1 MAAATSESSTLI
13 NTLVVT
19 GLLVLLV
26 DTNVVTSQ
34 AYTVLTIGAIDA
46 QNESQPMSYRG
57 IQTIG
62 YNATWGGELTV
73 KVMWSIARLSERFSL
88 FKQVHGFI
96 NTSVDFL
103 VLNDVFYGRLEEK
116 HHFMLEDTQ
125 VVHYQG
131 QLSPFVSPQSTSVN
145 FEPDPWRICGAY
157 SFLKDGL
164 SPESSHCNENNDVPH
179 DDQPIV
185 PDKVDV
191 VFAVLDYL
199 HWKSLVI
206 LYEDETANEAM
217 EVSEMLSSDNV
228 TYQEYSVQHYEST
241 VGLHEMLNVIYNKTM
256 TSSNNVINIVLLCS
270 EVCVNKVIN
279 KANAFDEV
287 NGKKTAI
294 KLVSK
299 WLVVLPS
306 PNNAYVDKCGID
318 MDNIAVIT
326 YPPSTTVATM
336 KDGLPQTLEKV
347 LRSVGSNNDTNN
359 ITVFDIRQNASA
371 KLMELL
377 ESQAQCWRSDIST
390 LLWKS
395 GGVRRLSSVGYVNR
409 TGHLNM
415 FNDVE
420 IFPNTNFGFNNR
432 LFNVSTNVWEPFVI
446 ATVNK
451 SEPFEGF
458 CMDLLKELSSSLNF
472 SYNLTTPEDK
482 SWGALVNGSF
492 NGLMG
497 QLEREEVDMV
507 VAPISIAPDREQV
520 VDFIFPYYYE
530 YTTIL
535 IKKPDPNRTKWRT
548 LIDPFKWQVLM
559 CIFIS
564 LLGVTT
570 FYFLVERWNPYYE
583 GKRKKKSMFGDAFW
597 YMYGALLTQGG
608 EHLPDSQAGRTV
620 VSCWWLF
627 SIVMAATYSGN
638 LIAFLTVNKDKLPFE
653 TVSELVQQTDYIWGT
668 AGGGTYWE
676 TMFEVAQK
684 TNTSEY
690 IQAWEGI
697 KRFNATDPSV
707 LSRDPKDH
715 YNKVKAGSYGYIA
728 DRSMMERWMAE
739 SCDLQMIKENFFPLQ
754 YAIALPNNS
763 AYVSIFSEEMM
774 RIYESGLLQIWKKRW
789 WAKNSFCKGSLTT
802 EAKPIILIDV
812 QSAFYLIGIG
822 VVIAAI
828 ALACEWLSKYIRCR
842 KSKPTNMA
850 HCNGHS
856 KGHLPKFV
864 NGIK

>member
-1 MAAATSESSTLI
+1 MAAASQPPTLI
-13 NTLVVT
+13 NTPVI
-19 GLLVLLV
+19 GLFLLFAG
-26 DTNVVTSQ
+26 TNLVTSQ
-34 AYTVLTIGAIDA
+34 TSTILTIGAIDA
-46 QNESQPMSYRG
+46 QNETEPMTYQA

-62 YNATWGGELTV
+62 YNATWGSELKV
-73 KVMWSIARLSERFSL
+73 KVIWSIAKVNERFSL
-88 FKQVHGFI
+88 LKQVRGFI
-96 NTSVDFL
+96 DTSVDFL
-103 VLNDVFYGRLEEK
+103 VLNDIFYGYLEEK
-116 HHFMLEDTQ
+116 HHFELQDTT

-131 QLSPFVSPQSTSVN
+131 QLSPFVSPKTADVSV
-145 FEPDPWRICGAY
+145 EPDPWRICGAF
-157 SFLKDGL
+157 SFLKDGI
-164 SPESSHCNENNDVPH
+164 SPDSNQCNENNDVHH
-179 DDQPIV
+179 DDRPIV
-185 PDKVDV
+185 PDMVDV

-199 HWKSLVI
+199 QWKSLVI
-206 LYEDETANEAM
+206 LYEDETALEAM
-217 EVSEMLSSDNV
+217 EVSGMLSSDNV
-228 TYQEYSVQHYEST
+228 TYQVYSVKHYENT
-241 VGLHEMLNVIYNKTM
+241 IGLHDMLNVIYNKTM
-256 TSSNNVINIVLLCS
+256 TSSNNVINIVLMCS
-270 EVCVNKVIN
+270 EVCVNKIIN
-279 KANAFDEV
+279 KANAFDDV
-287 NGKKTAI
+287 NGKKTAM
-294 KLVSK
+294 KLASN
-299 WLVVLPS
+299 WLVVLPH
-306 PNNAYVDKCGID
+306 PNNAYVEQCGMD

-326 YPPSTTVATM
+326 YPPSNTVSNMTV
-336 KDGLPQTLEKV
+336 GLPQTLEKV
-347 LRSVGSNNDTNN
+347 LRLVGSNNDTNN
-359 ITVFDIRQNASA
+359 VTMDDIRHNASVT
-371 KLMELL
+371 LMQLL
-377 ESQAQCWRSDIST
+377 ESQAHCWRSDVST

-409 TGHLNM
+409 TGHLNIYS
-415 FNDVE
+415 DVE

-432 LFNVSTNVWEPFVI
+432 LFNISTNVWEPFVI
-446 ATVNK
+446 ETNTTEK
-451 SEPFEGF
+451 FEGF
-458 CMDLLKELSSSLNF
+458 CMDLLKELASSLNF
-472 SYNLTTPEDK
+472 SYNLTMPKDK
-482 SWGALVNGSF
+482 AWGALVNGSF
-492 NGLMG
+492 NGLIG

-507 VAPISIAPDREQV
+507 VAPLSIEPDREKV

-530 YTTIL
+530 YTTVL

-559 CIFIS
+559 CIFIA

-583 GKRKKKSMFGDAFW
+583 GKKKEKSMFGDAFW

-638 LIAFLTVNKDKLPFE
+638 LIAFLTVNKDKLPFD
-653 TVSELVQQTDYIWGT
+653 TISELVEQTDYIWGT

-676 TMFEVAQK
+676 TMFEVPQK
-684 TNTSEY
+684 TNKAEFRL
-690 IQAWEGI
+690 AWEGI

-707 LSRDPKDH
+707 LSLNPLDH
-715 YNKVKAGSYGYIA
+715 YNKVKEGSYGYIA

-789 WAKNSFCKGSLTT
+789 WSKNSFCKGSLTT

-828 ALACEWLSKYIRCR
+828 ALGCEWLFRYIKCR
-842 KSKPTNMA
+842 KSKPAHMA
-850 HCNGHS
+850 NCNGHS
-856 KGHLPKFV
+856 KGHLPKFA